1 MQVQL
6 ATGTSVTTRTVAE
19 FAERL
24 GALRAENDVL
34 IDVSELDEVDLTFV
48 QLIDAH
54 RNDRADGG
62 RTLALSARDH
72 EPITLL
78 LSRCGYLEGA
88 DKSDID
94 FWTGEVSE

>member
-6 ATGTSVTTRTVAE
+6 ATGACVTTRTVAE

-54 RNDRADGG
+54 RNDRTDGV

-88 DKSDID
+88 DQSDID

>member
-6 ATGTSVTTRTVAE
+6 ATGACVTTRTVAE

-24 GALRAENDVL
+24 EALRTEDDVA
-34 IDVSELDEVDLTFV
+34 IDVSELDEVDLTFI

-54 RNDRADGG
+54 RSDRADTG
-62 RTLALSARDH
+62 RTLALSLRGH

-88 DKSDID
+88 DQSDID

>member
-1 MQVQL
+1 VQVQL
-6 ATGTSVTTRTVAE
+6 ATGTCVTTRTVAE
-19 FAERL
+19 FAGRL
-24 GALRAENDVL
+24 AALQVEDDVL
-34 IDVSELDEVDLTFV
+34 IDVSELDEVDLTFI

-54 RNDRADGG
+54 RNDRAGTG
-62 RTLALSARDH
+62 RALALSARGH

-88 DKSDID
+88 DQSDIE